1 MITVHLSL
9 EMFIE
14 WVWFY
19 FLRRGFDCQT
29 NCWKITSLIIGP
41 IGSAFKVWC
50 ASCKGKVK
58 LLLEKYKEVDNIV
71 SHGIS

>member
-9 EMFIE
+9 GMFIE

-19 FLRRGFDCQT
+19 FLRRGSDCQT

-41 IGSAFKVWC
+41 IGSASKVWC
-50 ASCKGKVK
+50 TSYKGKVK
-58 LLLEKYKEVDNIV
+58 LLLEKYKEVDDTV
-71 SHGIS
+71 SH

>member
-9 EMFIE
+9 GMFIE

-29 NCWKITSLIIGP
+29 NCWKITSLIIRP
-41 IGSAFKVWC
+41 IDSAFKIC
-50 ASCKGKVK
+50 CTSCKGKVK
-58 LLLEKYKEVDNIV
+58 LLLEKYKEVDNTL